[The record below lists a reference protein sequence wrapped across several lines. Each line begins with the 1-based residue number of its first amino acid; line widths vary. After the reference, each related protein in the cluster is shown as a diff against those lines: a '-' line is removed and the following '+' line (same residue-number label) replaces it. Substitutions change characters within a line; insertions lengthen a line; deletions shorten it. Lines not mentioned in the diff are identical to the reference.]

1 MFKILYYPLLN
12 ITLLLNNLDPYY
24 DLEEMENT
32 SIKRDLLRIKKEM
45 EQEENEEEEIVKKEY
60 KNIYKI

>member
-1 MFKILYYPLLN
+1 
-12 ITLLLNNLDPYY
+12 
-24 DLEEMENT
+24 MENT

-60 KNIYKI
+60 KNIYKL